1 VTSLSLRGS
10 FNGPKLQESVG
21 ARERFSVVLCLVA
34 HDPMRTKTWSLDRRR
49 LFEYNALK
57 ISVSSL
63 IHLAVAGSVAIEH
76 RERGLDFVGHVAPY
90 LDRGRDP
97 RAVESMSRYLGRVYE
112 VFSGSEGRRR

>member
-34 HDPMRTKTWSLDRRR
+34 HHPMRTKTWSLDRRR

-57 ISVSSL
+57 ISFSSL
-63 IHLAVAGSVAIEH
+63 IHLAVAGRVAIEH
-76 RERGLDFVGHVAPY
+76 RDRGLDFALHVSHVAP
-90 LDRGRDP
+90 
-97 RAVESMSRYLGRVYE
+97 
-112 VFSGSEGRRR
+112 